1 MRRRIWNIWL
11 ALVACLA
18 ISTTQSV
25 SVADEIPG
33 NDIPVIQ
40 YHIDTGLVLLDPDGL
55 PLTDVLLD
63 FRDGITNS
71 FFDNS
76 PDNPLFAEH
85 GGLIPN
91 WESGDSG
98 ESIYGVSGI
107 AEGFTGPMLPWAQ
120 ISSGL
125 DYEDF
130 LGVRCYWVGGS
141 VWDVVETNVTV
152 VPEPATVLLLGLRRP
167 GFAKETQSIEKIIN

>member
-1 MRRRIWNIWL
+1 M
-11 ALVACLA
+11 A

-33 NDIPVIQ
+33 NDIPMIQ
-40 YHIDTGLVLLDPDGL
+40 YHIDIGLVLLDPDGMAVA
-55 PLTDVLLD
+55 DAKVD
-63 FRDGITNS
+63 FSDGLKNT

-76 PDNPLFAEH
+76 PDNPLFAEY

-98 ESIYGVSGI
+98 ESIYGVSRST
-107 AEGFTGPMLPWAQ
+107 EGYSGPMRCWAQ

-125 DYEDF
+125 DNEDF
-130 LGVRCYWVGGS
+130 LGVRCHWVGGS
-141 VWDVVETNVTV
+141 ADLVETNVTV
-152 VPEPATVLLLGLRRP
+152 VPEPATIFLLGLGGLALLRKRK
-167 GFAKETQSIEKIIN
+167 A